1 MSDSG
6 SQRPRLSTDGT
17 FPAPT
22 APQASAPAP
31 TPTPA
36 PAPMAYQQPQVL
48 QQQGGLPQGV
58 SVAGIGSRI
67 GSALLDSLLL
77 FVTLFIGWLIWAAIT
92 AGKGQTPAK
101 QLLKIRV
108 VDATTGQPIGFA
120 RYFFMRGIIGN
131 FIANIAYFFTLYILF
146 FMPLWDK
153 RNQSVTDKVSGT
165 LVVSDPYNAWH
176 LA

>member
-6 SQRPRLSTDGT
+6 SQRPRLNTDGT
-17 FPAPT
+17 YAPPA
-22 APQASAPAP
+22 APQAS
-31 TPTPA
+31 A
-36 PAPMAYQQPQVL
+36 PAPMAYQQPQVI

-58 SVAGIGSRI
+58 SIVGIGSRI

-77 FVTLFIGWLIWAAIT
+77 FATLFIGWLIWAAIT

-120 RYFFMRGIIGN
+120 RYLFMRGIIGN
-131 FIANIAYFFTLYILF
+131 FVANIAYFFTLYILF

-165 LVVSDPYNAWH
+165 LVVSDPNNAWH
-176 LA
+176 LV

>member
-1 MSDSG
+1 
-6 SQRPRLSTDGT
+6 
-17 FPAPT
+17 
-22 APQASAPAP
+22 
-31 TPTPA
+31 
-36 PAPMAYQQPQVL
+36 MAYQQPQFV
-48 QQQGGLPQGV
+48 QHQGGLPQGV
-58 SVAGIGSRI
+58 SIAGIGSRI
-67 GSALLDSLLL
+67 GSALLDLILVFATL
-77 FVTLFIGWLIWAAIT
+77 YIGWLIWAAITAGTLFIGWLIWAAIT

-131 FIANIAYFFTLYILF
+131 FVANIANLFTLGILF

-165 LVVSDPYNAWH
+165 LVVSDPNNAWH

>member
-17 FPAPT
+17 LPPPT
-22 APQASAPAP
+22 APQASAP
-31 TPTPA
+31 T
-36 PAPMAYQQPQVL
+36 PAPMAYQQPQFV
-48 QQQGGLPQGV
+48 QHQGGLPQGV
-58 SVAGIGSRI
+58 SIAGIGSRI
-67 GSALLDSLLL
+67 GSALLDLILV
-77 FVTLFIGWLIWAAIT
+77 FATLYIGWLIWAAIT

-131 FIANIAYFFTLYILF
+131 FVANIANLFTLGILF
-146 FMPLWDK
+146 FMPLWDR

-165 LVVSDPYNAWH
+165 LVVSDPNNAWH
-176 LA
+176 LV